1 VFEVIEVTPR
11 LRQAIGPKVDA
22 VELEKVALAE
32 GMTTMADDG
41 VAKCRA
47 GLTTIDEVF
56 RVTASL

>member
-1 VFEVIEVTPR
+1 MNVGGNHGAHD
-11 LRQAIGPKVDA
+11 LA
-22 VELEKVALAE
+22 VKRGVVCAALAE